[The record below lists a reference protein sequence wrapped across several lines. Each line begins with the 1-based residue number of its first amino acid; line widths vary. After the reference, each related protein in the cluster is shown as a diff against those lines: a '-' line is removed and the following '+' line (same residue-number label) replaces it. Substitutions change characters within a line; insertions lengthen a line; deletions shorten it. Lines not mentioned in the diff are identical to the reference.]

1 MREED
6 KKLINT
12 FETKLRHFM
21 FLYDELK
28 QENNELKQL
37 LEQKNKE
44 LEVLKAE
51 HNNLEIKYTNLRTA
65 RTISLYDKDIENA
78 KQRLTGLVREVDR
91 CIALLKE

>member
-28 QENNELKQL
+28 QDNNELKQL

-78 KQRLTGLVREVDR
+78 KQRLTGLVREVNR

>member
-6 KKLINT
+6 KKLIDT

-28 QENNELKQL
+28 QENNELRQL

-44 LEVLKAE
+44 FDVLKAE
-51 HNNLEIKYTNLRTA
+51 HKNLEMKYTNLKTA
-65 RTISLYDKDIENA
+65 RTISLYDNDIENA
-78 KQRLTGLVREVDR
+78 KKRLTGLVREVDK
-91 CIALLKE
+91 CIALLQE